1 MSLIRLI
8 VFFIFLYLVVR
19 LVVRMFALLGGSK
32 SGQVKGQPRD
42 HSTFKDRKDIED
54 ADYEELK

>member
-8 VFFIFLYLVVR
+8 VFIIFIYLVVR
-19 LVVRMFALLGGSK
+19 LVVRMFAMLGGSK
-32 SGQVKGQPRD
+32 SSQVRGQPRD
-42 HSTFKDRKDIED
+42 NGRIKDRKDIED

>member
-1 MSLIRLI
+1 M
-8 VFFIFLYLVVR
+8 YLVVR